1 MKYIGDLSARDA
13 EVLTIAASGAKDI
26 LEFGCGASTQILA
39 QAMGPDAF
47 LVSLDTSDDWIRR
60 TYLNLMAL
68 GVPDTIYRLD
78 DYAGWQDRYLTDWGL
93 IFVDGI
99 DSERGVFAKAAFPRL
114 AIGGAML
121 FHDTRRPQDLKNV
134 LELAMEYGNEISD
147 VMLNVNGS
155 NISVVV
161 KKAFEP
167 YENWNVVE
175 GRSDWMTGA
184 VPPPANWPE
193 LLP

>member
-1 MKYIGDLSARDA
+1 
-13 EVLTIAASGAKDI
+13 
-26 LEFGCGASTQILA
+26 
-39 QAMGPDAF
+39 
-47 LVSLDTSDDWIRR
+47 
-60 TYLNLMAL
+60 MAL